1 VFTYRG
7 AGLIVAALLFAAV
20 VIQTLPAASQEGL
33 ALPAPAVDVP
43 AGAPS
48 SAVAVFAGGCFWGVQ
63 GVFQHV
69 KGVSNA
75 VSGYAGGA
83 ESTAT
88 YEQTNSGTTGHAESV
103 QITFD
108 PRQVSYG
115 QLLHVFFSVAHDPT
129 QLNRQGPDTGTQ
141 YRSTIFPASEE
152 QAAVARAY
160 IAQLDQTRAFKK
172 RIVTTIEMNRAFY
185 PAEKYHQDFLV
196 LNPRY
201 PYIVYND
208 LPKIENLKRFFPG
221 LFRATPVLVSQA
233 QTPAPAPAP
242 APAVAPLSDLA
253 LPPGFSISVF
263 ASGLPGARLMT
274 VSPEGV
280 LLLARRRTHEVVAL
294 PDKNK
299 DGVAEPEVILTGQ
312 TTANSLA
319 FSGGYLYIATTPAV
333 MRVRWT
339 NGAPDG
345 APVLFAALPSST
357 PAVHTSRV
365 LGFGPDGRLYV
376 SIGSSCDVCIEA
388 DERRTTIQVFD
399 RDGNGRLFAA
409 GLRNAN
415 GFDWDPATG
424 RLWAG
429 DNGQDGLGPDFPPDE
444 INLVEAGK
452 HYGFPFFI
460 GRNRFNAFPGAES
473 VRPAVTADTVVPPA
487 FELPPHVAATDI
499 RFYTGTMFP
508 APYRNAMFLALHGS
522 TAVPPKVGY
531 KVVRVLMKDGRPVGF
546 EDFVSGWLK
555 DDVVSGRPAG
565 LAVGADGALY
575 VSDDNKGFIYR
586 IAYNGKAR

>member
-1 VFTYRG
+1 MKTLHLAV
-7 AGLIVAALLFAAV
+7 AVAVAMSLPVAA
-20 VIQTLPAASQEGL
+20 QEGVR
-33 ALPAPAVDVP
+33 LPPPVVDVP
-43 AGAPS
+43 AAQAA
-48 SAVAVFAGGCFWGVQ
+48 SAVAVLAGGCFWGVQ
-63 GVFQHV
+63 GVFQRV
-69 KGVSNA
+69 KGVTNA

-83 ESTAT
+83 RSTAT

-103 QITFD
+103 QITYD
-108 PRQVSYG
+108 PRQISYG

-129 QLNRQGPDTGTQ
+129 QLNRQGPDIGSQ
-141 YRSTIFPASEE
+141 YRSTIFPANAE
-152 QAAVARAY
+152 QAAIAKAY
-160 IAQLDQTRAFKK
+160 IAQLDRTRAFKK
-172 RIVTTIEMNRAFY
+172 PIVTTIEPDRTFY
-185 PAEKYHQDFLV
+185 TAETYHQDFLV
-196 LNPRY
+196 RNPKH

-208 LPKIENLKRFFPG
+208 LPKIEHLKQFFPS
-221 LFRATPVLVSQA
+221 LFRATPVLVSQ
-233 QTPAPAPAP
+233 PAIQAPSP
-242 APAVAPLSDLA
+242 VVAPLPELA
-253 LPPGFSISVF
+253 VPPGFSISVF

-294 PDKNK
+294 PDRNK
-299 DGVAEPEVILTGQ
+299 DGVAEPEVILTGLQ
-312 TTANSLA
+312 TANSLA
-319 FSGGYLYIATTPAV
+319 FNGGYLYIATTPAV

-345 APVLFAALPSST
+345 APVVFATLPSST
-357 PAVHTSRV
+357 PSVHTSRV

-376 SIGSSCDVCIEA
+376 SIGSSCDVCIEE
-388 DERRTTIQVFD
+388 DQRRTTIQVFE
-399 RDGNGRLFAA
+399 NGSARPYAA
-409 GLRNAN
+409 GFRNAN

-460 GRNRFNAFPGAES
+460 GRNRPNTFPGSEA
-473 VRPAVTADTVVPPA
+473 VRPAVTVDTVVAPA

-499 RFYTGTMFP
+499 RFYTGKMFP

-586 IAYNGKAR
+586 IAYNEKAR